1 MAQLISL
8 VRIGR
13 RDVYRCPAEKAKKL
27 LSCESPRW
35 ELAFPPT
42 NPPETA
48 KPSKIA
54 TPTPEAPTN
63 DLHVQGTTTTKKS

>member
-1 MAQLISL
+1 MPQFIDL

-27 LSCESPRW
+27 LASETPRW
-35 ELAFPPT
+35 ELAFPL
-42 NPPETA
+42 PPEPA

-63 DLHVQGTTTTKKS
+63 DLHAQGTTTTKKS